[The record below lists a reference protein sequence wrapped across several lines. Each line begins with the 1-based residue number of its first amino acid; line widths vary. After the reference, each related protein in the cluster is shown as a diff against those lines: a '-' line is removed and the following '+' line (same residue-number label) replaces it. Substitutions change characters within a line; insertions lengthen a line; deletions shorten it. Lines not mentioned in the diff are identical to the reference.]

1 MNVRGERESQM
12 LHRRRALCH
21 NMREE
26 GLEEG
31 EAHPPARP
39 AGKWAA
45 QPCNG
50 HCHSTSTE
58 QGGGGALM
66 EDRLLCSRRC
76 RVFKSTIQTC
86 CNEKSLNKTL

>member
-26 GLEEG
+26 GLEKG

-58 QGGGGALM
+58 QGGGIDGRPVAVQPEVQSFQINNSDVL
-66 EDRLLCSRRC
+66 
-76 RVFKSTIQTC
+76 Q
-86 CNEKSLNKTL
+86 